1 MTFFLR
7 KEDLPA
13 KDALPLWSYAVTE
26 MECVLNR
33 AVSIAMCRAVRDA
46 DIQGSNQRLG

>member
-1 MTFFLR
+1 MTYILR

-13 KDALPLWSYAVTE
+13 KVALLLWNYAV
-26 MECVLNR
+26 MEVKCVLNR

-46 DIQGSNQRLG
+46 LIQESSQR